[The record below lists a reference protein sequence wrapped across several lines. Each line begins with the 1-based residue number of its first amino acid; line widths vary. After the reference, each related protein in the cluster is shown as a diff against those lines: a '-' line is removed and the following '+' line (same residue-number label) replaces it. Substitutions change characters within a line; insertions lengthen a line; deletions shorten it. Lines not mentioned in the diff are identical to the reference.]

1 MSHIAASSPGTTPD
15 DINDNTMAPA
25 VALPAVRPA
34 RKAGLLLRRF
44 RRNKDGATA
53 VEFALVATPFFML
66 LMAIF
71 ELAMLLW
78 TNEIM
83 EEAVF
88 QSSRIILTGE
98 AMTRYPNPAT
108 AAADFRNDVCARM
121 RLVSNCTSRLRVD
134 VRTYTSFATAQAN
147 KPVTGGVLNTGAFG
161 VQPVQPNQIAVVR
174 AVLSY
179 PIYMSSWNRAFA
191 DLSNGER
198 ALMATMSFRAEPF
211 CPPATVC

>member
-1 MSHIAASSPGTTPD
+1 
-15 DINDNTMAPA
+15 MA
-25 VALPAVRPA
+25 R
-34 RKAGLLLRRF
+34 LLQRF

-98 AMTRYPNPAT
+98 AMTRYSNPAT

-121 RLVSNCTSRLRVD
+121 RLVSSCASRLKVD
-134 VRTYTSFATAQAN
+134 VRVYTSFATAQAN
-147 KPVTGGVLNTGAFG
+147 KPVTGGVMDTSSFAF
-161 VQPVQPNQIAVVR
+161 QPVQPNQIAVVR
-174 AVLSY
+174 TALSY
-179 PIYMSSWNRAFA
+179 PIYMSSWNRVFA
-191 DLSNGER
+191 DLSNGDR
-198 ALMATMSFRAEPF
+198 ALMATMAFRAEPF

>member
-1 MSHIAASSPGTTPD
+1 VSHIAASSSGANPVDSKDAMTGPV
-15 DINDNTMAPA
+15 AAVQPA
-25 VALPAVRPA
+25 A
-34 RKAGLLLRRF
+34 RTRRAGLLLRRF

-121 RLVSNCTSRLRVD
+121 RLVSNCNSRLQVD
-134 VRTYTSFATAQAN
+134 VRTFTSFANAQAN
-147 KPVTGGVLNTGAFG
+147 KPVTGGVLNTGTFG

-191 DLSNGER
+191 DLSNGQR
-198 ALMATMSFRAEPF
+198 ALLATMSFRAEPF